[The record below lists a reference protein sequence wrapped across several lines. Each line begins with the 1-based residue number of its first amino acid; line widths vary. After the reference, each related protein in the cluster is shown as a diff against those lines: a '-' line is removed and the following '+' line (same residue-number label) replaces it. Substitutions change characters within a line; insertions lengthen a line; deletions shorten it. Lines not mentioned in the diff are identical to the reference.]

1 MQVRRPLI
9 WCINGRMGGFSDMAG
24 LPVQDKSKWSFI
36 PKLSGWTPGIGLDC
50 FPRCLTTD
58 QVAQRHQLPNIDFKQ
73 NEPRTLGDSPRKR
86 RSARI
91 LSEPSSSSGQDTM
104 TISSFRTPQN
114 TKLPLQI
121 DARHRCVDS
130 CSIQYRSFAD
140 GLPSQTRVLTKI
152 IMDRTSKAFGRDP
165 CYSAGETTKWAHG
178 PRPS

>member
-1 MQVRRPLI
+1 
-9 WCINGRMGGFSDMAG
+9 
-24 LPVQDKSKWSFI
+24 
-36 PKLSGWTPGIGLDC
+36 
-50 FPRCLTTD
+50 
-58 QVAQRHQLPNIDFKQ
+58 
-73 NEPRTLGDSPRKR
+73 
-86 RSARI
+86 
-91 LSEPSSSSGQDTM
+91 M

-165 CYSAGETTKWAHG
+165 CYSEGVTQKVRQQNELAVHG
-178 PRPS
+178 QAKKLEFDVVIRMLKTRRSSRRNWSTPFLLKR